1 MFNEKVP
8 AKVVSLVLALAMSLS
23 LLTVSTV
30 AEENGWWTEEIWDA
44 ETLISWG
51 QAPLFNRKTGYYEI
65 ETPEQLLYLSGNWK
79 STDTNGDGQPDAPRN
94 GHYVLT
100 ADLEHGATDEEN
112 RKNDHRGIR

>member
-1 MFNEKVP
+1 MKRFP

-44 ETLISWG
+44 ETLIS
-51 QAPLFNRKTGYYEI
+51 L
-65 ETPEQLLYLSGNWK
+65 
-79 STDTNGDGQPDAPRN
+79 
-94 GHYVLT
+94 
-100 ADLEHGATDEEN
+100 GATDEEN

>member
-1 MFNEKVP
+1 MKRFP

-44 ETLISWG
+44 ETLISLG
-51 QAPLFNRKTGYYEI
+51 AKPPLFNKKTGYYEI

-100 ADLEHGATDEEN
+100 ADLDMGP
-112 RKNDHRGIR
+112 RCV